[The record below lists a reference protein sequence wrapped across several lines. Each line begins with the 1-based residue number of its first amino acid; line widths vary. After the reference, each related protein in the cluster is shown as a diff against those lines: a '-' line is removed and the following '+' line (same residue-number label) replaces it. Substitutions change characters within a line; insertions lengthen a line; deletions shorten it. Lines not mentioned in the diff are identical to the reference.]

1 MKEVLLGVPTLFNKV
16 FPSIADVLLYTEEL
30 EFSRTGIKRLG
41 ATFGSYGWGGNG
53 PKWLNGKMADAG
65 FEMVDNLEINYVP
78 NDDDL
83 EKCYDL
89 GVKIAK
95 EMKEM

>member
-1 MKEVLLGVPTLFNKV
+1 
-16 FPSIADVLLYTEEL
+16 
-30 EFSRTGIKRLG
+30 
-41 ATFGSYGWGGNG
+41 
-53 PKWLNGKMADAG
+53 MADAG